1 MKVAIILTLLISRSL
16 AFIASPTFRKDRYIL
31 YSKPDEVKGDKTKKS
46 DESPGDGL
54 DLDLNEMFDM

>member
-1 MKVAIILTLLISRSL
+1 MDRS
-16 AFIASPTFRKDRYIL
+16 IL
-31 YSKPDEVKGDKTKKS
+31 YAKPDEVLKGDKTKKS